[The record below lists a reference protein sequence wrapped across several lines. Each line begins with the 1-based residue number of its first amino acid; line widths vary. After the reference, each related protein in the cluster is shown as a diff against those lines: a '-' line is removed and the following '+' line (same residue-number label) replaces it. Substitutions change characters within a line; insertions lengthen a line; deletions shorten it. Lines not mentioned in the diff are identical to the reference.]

1 LLATAT
7 FDKVWGRVGSHYMS
21 VGFAHG
27 CQHNSKVGYRVLS
40 NDAKIG
46 KLGCYGLELGS
57 EMTPKPSSPRIRI
70 LIVDDHPVLREG
82 LVTIIE
88 SQSDLQ
94 VVAEAGTGKEAIALF
109 EENLPDITLMDLG
122 LPDVNGIDVITT
134 LRQTHPEARIIVLTT
149 YLGDVQAIRALRA
162 GASGYLLKATL
173 RRDLLDSIRAVHAG
187 LRHVQAEVA
196 TELGQHA
203 AEQSLTA
210 REVEV
215 LKLIAKGCSNKVVAD
230 RLNITED
237 TVKGHVRNILSKLKA
252 NDRTH
257 AVTIALHRGFFEV

>member
-1 LLATAT
+1 M
-7 FDKVWGRVGSHYMS
+7 K
-21 VGFAHG
+21 
-27 CQHNSKVGYRVLS
+27 
-40 NDAKIG
+40 
-46 KLGCYGLELGS
+46 
-57 EMTPKPSSPRIRI
+57 PKPSSSRIRI

-88 SQSDLQ
+88 SQSDLA
-94 VVAEAGTGKEAIALF
+94 VVAEAGTGKEATALF
-109 EENLPDITLMDLG
+109 EEHLPDITLMDLG

-134 LRQTHPEARIIVLTT
+134 LRATHPDAKIIVLTT

-173 RRDLLDSIRAVHAG
+173 RRDLLDSIRAVHSG

-203 AEQSLTA
+203 AEQSLTE

-215 LKLIAKGCSNKVVAD
+215 LKLIARGCSNKIVAD
-230 RLNITED
+230 RLNISED
-237 TVKGHVRNILSKLKA
+237 TVKGHVRNILFKLNA

-257 AVTIALHRGFFEV
+257 AVTIALHRGFFEI